1 MSRKVL
7 GKGLRALIPE
17 PETGGLADGDPGI
30 ASRGAATNVL
40 VSLGSTPPAES
51 GARMATL
58 PQRVRETLKHLP
70 IEAILPNQNQP
81 RTDWDPSSLAELA
94 RSIRENG
101 LLEPIVV
108 RPRGDRFEL
117 VAGERRWRACQLS
130 GWIEIPAIVRS
141 FEDHESLEAALVENT
156 QRSDLNPVDEARAYR
171 TLAEKFGLTHEE
183 IALKVGKD
191 RSTVSNLLRVLR
203 LPQSVLDL
211 VSRGTLT
218 VGHVKILLGL
228 PENQVLAAADRIISD
243 GWSVRQVEEWAAEV
257 AAIGGRR
264 RKARRTRR
272 GVPNPENIQRIEQD
286 LRRRFA
292 TDARIR
298 FTRKG
303 GRVEIRFHDE
313 EDLSRLLDLWG
324 IVVA

>member
-1 MSRKVL
+1 
-7 GKGLRALIPE
+7 
-17 PETGGLADGDPGI
+17 
-30 ASRGAATNVL
+30 
-40 VSLGSTPPAES
+40 
-51 GARMATL
+51 MATL